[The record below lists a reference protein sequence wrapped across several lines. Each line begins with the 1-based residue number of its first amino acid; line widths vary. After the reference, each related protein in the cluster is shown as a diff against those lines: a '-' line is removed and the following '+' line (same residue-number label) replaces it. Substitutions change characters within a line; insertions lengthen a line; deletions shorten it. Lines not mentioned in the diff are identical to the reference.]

1 MTFIPIFHKLL
12 KKTNHAGK
20 TKGAVPDLQTQQ
32 NGVIESGPSPKQGD
46 LMDIQKFLELTKK
59 LDKKKKGKQEELERL
74 KKLFERFHLLNRN
87 YLDKEAF
94 EKAQDSIASMAEM
107 IANTI
112 QYLDAEIARLRSKR
126 LKLPFENVTL
136 SEMQKVQNR
145 NEMLLREYSAE
156 VPK

>member
-1 MTFIPIFHKLL
+1 MKGIIPELRR
-12 KKTNHAGK
+12 
-20 TKGAVPDLQTQQ
+20 D
-32 NGVIESGPSPKQGD
+32 S
-46 LMDIQKFLELTKK
+46 MDIENFLELTKK

-87 YLDKEAF
+87 YLDKETF
-94 EKAQDSIASMAEM
+94 EKSQDSISSMAEM

-145 NEMLLREYSAE
+145 NEMLLREYLAGF
-156 VPK
+156 PK